1 MVDLQQISKIKPVIS
16 ETYHKRFPE
25 NPEKRNTSISPFFFM
40 THLISCLLKLL
51 VLFYPLRLEFNAKR
65 LDKSK
70 ESGYVIRF

>member
-1 MVDLQQISKIKPVIS
+1 MKPAISVFGKSRKTEHLCFAI
-16 ETYHKRFPE
+16 
-25 NPEKRNTSISPFFFM
+25 FFNDAFD
-40 THLISCLLKLL
+40 IICLLKLP